1 MADVGSSIFN
11 KKATEK
17 LRSPDDLDK
26 YVQVTNPAVWI
37 ALLGCVA
44 LIAGLLA
51 WGAFGTVMTNVGT
64 SAAVV
69 KNSNGTQVVCFLP
82 YEQAFEVSEGD
93 DADVNGTKMKV
104 ASVASVPISTDEARE
119 ILGNDFLASSLVP
132 GDWSYLVTLEGDA
145 SELPEGV
152 PSKVNITVNRVAPI
166 SLVLGQAAS

>member
-1 MADVGSSIFN
+1 MAD
-11 KKATEK
+11 
-17 LRSPDDLDK
+17 
-26 YVQVTNPAVWI
+26 
-37 ALLGCVA
+37 
-44 LIAGLLA
+44 
-51 WGAFGTVMTNVGT
+51 VGT